1 MPLPVSSLLQTHAV
15 TKMTSMETQEE
26 YLTDIDGFQ
35 FFLSLDCSL
44 YVHFDLFY

>member
-1 MPLPVSSLLQTHAV
+1 MPQSPLLQTHAV
-15 TKMTSMETQEE
+15 TKTASVETQEE
-26 YLTDIDGFQ
+26 YLTDFDGFH